1 MYYNSVTMRNTKS
14 LIPVKKETGIH
25 ELFRS
30 DPERADFLVWGRRSD
45 PLTRRGFIKGLA
57 GFSGIIGAEVVFHHN
72 MPAGLIPAVFAD
84 SEEPFV
90 IEGKSGLRVLNDRP
104 LNAETPAHLLNDD
117 VTPVE
122 RLFIRNNGFPPQNPD
137 ADAWTLTVDGESAG
151 STKSYGISDLKRRFA
166 GHDLQ
171 LTLECG
177 GNGRAEYYPPA
188 SGNQWTLG
196 AVGCPQWNG
205 VRLRDVLEDA
215 GVNDDAVYVAYYGAD
230 VHLSRQPGKIPISR
244 GVPVSK
250 ALEDESLIAWGMNGE
265 PLHPM
270 NGYPLRLVF
279 GGWPGST
286 SGKWL
291 TRIAVRN
298 IIHDGPKMTGKSYRM
313 PCNPV
318 APGTKVADEDMCI
331 IEAMPVKSLITYPE
345 NGTKTALQ
353 QPLALHGHAWAGDVE
368 VAELHISIDF
378 GRTWRRAELQP
389 PANRLAWQNWDAQV
403 GFPAAGYY
411 EVWARAV
418 DSKGESQP
426 MVIPGWN
433 PKGYLNNSCHR
444 IGVYVV

>member
-1 MYYNSVTMRNTKS
+1 M
-14 LIPVKKETGIH
+14 KKEVGIH

-30 DPERADFLVWGRRSD
+30 DPERADSLVWGRRAD
-45 PLTRRGFIKGLA
+45 ALTRRGFVKGLA
-57 GFSGIIGAEVVFHHN
+57 GFSAIIGAEIVFHPD
-72 MPAGLIPAVFAD
+72 MPAGLIPAVLAD

-90 IEGKSGLRVLNDRP
+90 IEGKNGLRVLNDRP

-117 VTPVE
+117 VTPAE
-122 RLFIRNNGFPPQNPD
+122 RLFIRNNGFPPENID
-137 ADAWTLTVDGESAG
+137 ADTWTLTVDGESAAT
-151 STKSYGISDLKRRFA
+151 TKTYSISELKRRFPSRT
-166 GHDLQ
+166 LQ

-177 GNGRAEYYPPA
+177 GNGRAEFDPPA

-215 GVNDDAVYVAYYGAD
+215 GINDDAVYVAYYGAD

-250 ALEDESLIAWGMNGE
+250 ALEEESLIAWGMNNE

-270 NGYPLRLVF
+270 NGHPLRLVF

-298 IIHDGPKMTGKSYRM
+298 IVHDGPKMTGKSYRL

-331 IEAMPVKSLITYPE
+331 IESMPVKSLITAPRS
-345 NGTKTALQ
+345 GLKTPLQ
-353 QPLALHGHAWAGDVE
+353 QPLALHGHAWAGDSE

-378 GRTWRRAELQP
+378 GRTWRRAELQR
-389 PANRLAWQNWDAQV
+389 PANRLAWQHWDSQV
-403 GFPAAGYY
+403 RFPATGYY

-418 DSKGESQP
+418 DAGGVSQP

-444 IGVYVV
+444 IAVYVV

>member
-1 MYYNSVTMRNTKS
+1 M
-14 LIPVKKETGIH
+14 KKETGIH

-45 PLTRRGFIKGLA
+45 PLTRRGFVKGLA
-57 GFSGIIGAEVVFHHN
+57 GFSGIIGAEVVFHHT
-72 MPAGLIPAVFAD
+72 MPTGLIPAVFAD

-90 IEGKSGLRVLNDRP
+90 IEGKNGLRVLNDRP

-122 RLFIRNNGFPPQNPD
+122 RLFIRNNGFPPENAD
-137 ADAWTLTVDGESAG
+137 AEAWTLTVDGEAAAT
-151 STKSYGISDLKRRFA
+151 TKSYGISDLKRRFT
-166 GHDLQ
+166 GHSLQ
-171 LTLECG
+171 LALECG
-177 GNGRAEYYPPA
+177 GNGRAEFYPPA

-215 GVNDDAVYVAYYGAD
+215 GINDDAVYVAYYGAD

-270 NGYPLRLVF
+270 NGHPLRLVF
-279 GGWPGST
+279 GGSPGST

-331 IEAMPVKSLITYPE
+331 IEAMPVKSLITSPR
-345 NGTKTALQ
+345 NGMTTARQ
-353 QPLALHGHAWAGDVE
+353 QPLALHGHAWAGDTE

-378 GRTWRRAELQP
+378 GRTWRRADLQA

-403 GFPAAGYY
+403 SFPAAGYY

-418 DSKGESQP
+418 DGNGVSQP

>member
-1 MYYNSVTMRNTKS
+1 M
-14 LIPVKKETGIH
+14 KKEAGIH

-30 DPERADFLVWGRRSD
+30 DPERADYLVWGRRSG
-45 PLTRRGFIKGLA
+45 PLTRRGFVKGLA
-57 GFSGIIGAEVVFHHN
+57 GFSAIVGAEAVFHHN

-90 IEGKSGLRVLNDRP
+90 IEGKNGLRVLNDRP

-117 VTPVE
+117 ITPTG
-122 RLFIRNNGFPPQNPD
+122 RFFIRNNGIPP
-137 ADAWTLTVDGESAG
+137 AHAGAGAWTLSVDGESAET
-151 STKSYGISDLKRRFA
+151 SKSYSIAQLKRQFEN
-166 GHDLQ
+166 HTLQ

-177 GNGRAEYYPPA
+177 GNGRAEFYPPA

-196 AVGCPQWNG
+196 AVGCPEWNG
-205 VRLRDVLEDA
+205 VRLRDVLKDA
-215 GVNDDAVYVAYYGAD
+215 GVKDDAVYIGYYGAD
-230 VHLSRQPGKIPISR
+230 THLSGQPGKIPISR
-244 GVPVSK
+244 GVPVGK

-265 PLHPM
+265 PLHQM

-291 TRIAVRN
+291 KRVAVRN
-298 IIHDGPKMTGKSYRM
+298 VIHDGPKMKGKSYRM

-318 APGTKVADEDMCI
+318 APGTKVADEDLCI
-331 IEAMPVKSLITYPE
+331 IEAMPVKSLITSPQ
-345 NGTKTALQ
+345 NGVKTARQ

-368 VAELHISIDF
+368 VDALHLSIDF
-378 GRTWRRAELQP
+378 GRTWRRAALQP
-389 PANRLAWQNWDAQV
+389 PANRLAWQNWDAEIR
-403 GFPAAGYY
+403 FPATGYY

-418 DSKGESQP
+418 DSRGESQP

-444 IGVYVV
+444 IAVYVT

>member
-1 MYYNSVTMRNTKS
+1 M
-14 LIPVKKETGIH
+14 KKETGIH

-45 PLTRRGFIKGLA
+45 PLSRRGFVKGLA
-57 GFSGIIGAEVVFHHN
+57 GFSAIVGAEVVFHHN
-72 MPAGLIPAVFAD
+72 MPTGLIPAVFAD

-122 RLFIRNNGFPPQNPD
+122 RLFVRNNGFPPENVD

-151 STKSYGISDLKRRFA
+151 TTKSYGISDLKRRFT
-166 GHDLQ
+166 GHSLQ

-177 GNGRAEYYPPA
+177 GNGRAEFYPPA

-196 AVGCPQWNG
+196 AVGCPEWNG
-205 VRLRDVLEDA
+205 IRLKDVLEDA
-215 GVNDDAVYVAYYGAD
+215 GIKDDAVYVAYYGAD

-244 GVPVSK
+244 GVPMSK

-265 PLHPM
+265 PLHPL
-270 NGYPLRLVF
+270 NGHPLRLVF

-331 IEAMPVKSLITYPE
+331 IEAMPVKSLITSPR
-345 NGTKTALQ
+345 NGMTTARQ
-353 QPLALHGHAWAGDVE
+353 QPLALHGHAWAGDTE

-378 GRTWRRAELQP
+378 GRTWRRAELQA

-403 GFPAAGYY
+403 GFPATGYY

-444 IGVYVV
+444 IGVYVT

>member
-1 MYYNSVTMRNTKS
+1 M
-14 LIPVKKETGIH
+14 KKETGIH

-72 MPAGLIPAVFAD
+72 MPTGLIPAVFAD

-117 VTPVE
+117 VTPME
-122 RLFIRNNGFPPQNPD
+122 RLFVRNNGFPPENVD
-137 ADAWTLTVDGESAG
+137 AGAWTLTVDGESAG
-151 STKSYGISDLKRRFA
+151 TTKSYGISDLKRRFT
-166 GHDLQ
+166 GHSLQ

-177 GNGRAEYYPPA
+177 GNGRAEFYPPA

-196 AVGCPQWNG
+196 AVGCPEWNG
-205 VRLRDVLEDA
+205 IRLKDVLEDA
-215 GVNDDAVYVAYYGAD
+215 GIKDDAVYVAYYGAD

-244 GVPVSK
+244 GVPMSK

-270 NGYPLRLVF
+270 NGHPLRLVF

-318 APGTKVADEDMCI
+318 APGTKVADENMCI
-331 IEAMPVKSLITYPE
+331 IEAMPVKSLITSPR
-345 NGTKTALQ
+345 NGMTTARQ
-353 QPLALHGHAWAGDVE
+353 QPLALHGHAWAGDTE

-378 GRTWRRAELQP
+378 GRTWRRAELQA

-403 GFPAAGYY
+403 GFPATGYY

-444 IGVYVV
+444 IGVYVT

>member
-1 MYYNSVTMRNTKS
+1 MQPQENLRKAEYGRSM
-14 LIPVKKETGIH
+14 KKEAGIH

-30 DPERADFLVWGRRSD
+30 DPERADYLVWGRRPD
-45 PLTRRGFIKGLA
+45 PLTRRGFVKGLA
-57 GFSGIIGAEVVFHHN
+57 GFSAIVGAEAVFHHN

-90 IEGKSGLRVLNDRP
+90 IEGKNGLRVLNDRP

-117 VTPVE
+117 ITPTE
-122 RLFIRNNGFPPQNPD
+122 RFFIRNNGIPPAH
-137 ADAWTLTVDGESAG
+137 ADAGNWTLTVDGESAET
-151 STKSYGISDLKRRFA
+151 SKSWSIAQLKQQFEN
-166 GHDLQ
+166 HTLQ

-177 GNGRAEYYPPA
+177 GNGRAEFYPPA

-196 AVGCPQWNG
+196 AVGCPEWNG
-205 VRLRDVLEDA
+205 VRLRDVLDDA
-215 GVNDDAVYVAYYGAD
+215 GIKDDAVYIGYYGAD
-230 VHLSRQPGKIPISR
+230 THLSGQPGKIPISR

-265 PLHPM
+265 PLHQM

-291 TRIAVRN
+291 KRIAVRN
-298 IIHDGPKMTGKSYRM
+298 IIHDGPKMKGKSYRM

-318 APGTKVADEDMCI
+318 APGMKVADEDMCI
-331 IEAMPVKSLITYPE
+331 IEAMPVKSLITSPQ
-345 NGTKTALQ
+345 NGVKTARQ
-353 QPLALHGHAWAGDVE
+353 QPLAVHGHAWAGDVE
-368 VAELHISIDF
+368 VDELHLSIDF
-378 GRTWRRAELQP
+378 GRTWRQAALKP
-389 PANRLAWQNWDAQV
+389 PANRLAWQNWDAEIR
-403 GFPAAGYY
+403 FPATGYY

-418 DSKGESQP
+418 DSSGESQP

-444 IGVYVV
+444 IAVYVT

>member
-1 MYYNSVTMRNTKS
+1 M
-14 LIPVKKETGIH
+14 KKETGIH

-57 GFSGIIGAEVVFHHN
+57 GFSGIIGAEAVFHHN

-117 VTPVE
+117 ITPVE
-122 RLFIRNNGFPPQNPD
+122 RLFIRNNGFPPENAD
-137 ADAWTLTVDGESAG
+137 ADAWTLTVDGESART
-151 STKSYGISDLKRRFA
+151 TKSYNISDLKRRFS
-166 GHDLQ
+166 GHNLQ

-177 GNGRAEYYPPA
+177 GNGRAEFYPPA

-215 GVNDDAVYVAYYGAD
+215 GINDDAVYVAYYGAD

-270 NGYPLRLVF
+270 NGHPLRLVF

-298 IIHDGPKMTGKSYRM
+298 IVHDGPKMTGKSYRM

-331 IEAMPVKSLITYPE
+331 IEAMPVKSLITSPQ
-345 NGTKTALQ
+345 NGVKTSQ
-353 QPLALHGHAWAGDVE
+353 QQLLALHGHAWAGDVE
-368 VAELHISIDF
+368 VGELHLSIDF
-378 GRTWRRAELQP
+378 GRTWRQAVLQA

-403 GFPAAGYY
+403 RFPATGYY

-418 DSKGESQP
+418 DSNGESQP

-444 IGVYVV
+444 IGVYVT

>member
-1 MYYNSVTMRNTKS
+1 M
-14 LIPVKKETGIH
+14 KKETGIH
-25 ELFRS
+25 ELFGS

-72 MPAGLIPAVFAD
+72 MPTGLIPAVFAD

-122 RLFIRNNGFPPQNPD
+122 RLFIRNNGFPPENVD

-151 STKSYGISDLKRRFA
+151 TTKSYGISDLKRRFT
-166 GHDLQ
+166 GHSLQ

-177 GNGRAEYYPPA
+177 GNGRAEFYPPA

-215 GVNDDAVYVAYYGAD
+215 GINDDAVYVAYYGAD

-270 NGYPLRLVF
+270 NGHPLRLVF

-291 TRIAVRN
+291 TRIAARN

-331 IEAMPVKSLITYPE
+331 IEAMPVKSLITSPR
-345 NGTKTALQ
+345 NGMTTARQ
-353 QPLALHGHAWAGDVE
+353 QPLALHGHAWAGDTE

-378 GRTWRRAELQP
+378 GRTWRRAELQA

-403 GFPAAGYY
+403 GFPATGYY

-444 IGVYVV
+444 IGVYVT

>member
-1 MYYNSVTMRNTKS
+1 M
-14 LIPVKKETGIH
+14 KKEAGIH

-30 DPERADFLVWGRRSD
+30 DPEKADYLVWGRRSD
-45 PLTRRGFIKGLA
+45 PLTRRGFVKGLA
-57 GFSGIIGAEVVFHHN
+57 GFSAVVGAEVVFHHT

-90 IEGKSGLRVLNDRP
+90 IEGKDGLRVLNDHP

-117 VTPVE
+117 ITPTP
-122 RLFIRNNGFPPQNPD
+122 RFFIRNNGIPPAN
-137 ADAWTLTVDGESAG
+137 ADAGDWTLTVDGESAET
-151 STKSYGISDLKRRFA
+151 SKSYTIAQLKQQFEN
-166 GHDLQ
+166 HTLQ

-177 GNGRAEYYPPA
+177 GNGRAEFYPPA

-196 AVGCPQWNG
+196 AVGCSEWNG
-205 VRLRDVLEDA
+205 VRLRDVLDDA
-215 GVNDDAVYVAYYGAD
+215 GIKDDAVYIGYYGAD
-230 VHLSRQPGKIPISR
+230 THLSGQPGKIPISR

-265 PLHPM
+265 PLHRM

-298 IIHDGPKMTGKSYRM
+298 IVHDGPKMTGKSYRM

-331 IEAMPVKSLITYPE
+331 IEAMPVKSLITSPR
-345 NGTKTALQ
+345 NGLTTPPG
-353 QPLALHGHAWAGDVE
+353 QPLALHGHAWAGDAE
-368 VAELHISIDF
+368 VAGLHTSIDF
-378 GRTWRRAELQP
+378 GRTWRRAALRP

-403 GFPAAGYY
+403 SFPAAGYY

>member
-1 MYYNSVTMRNTKS
+1 MAQWAA
-14 LIPVKKETGIH
+14 
-25 ELFRS
+25 
-30 DPERADFLVWGRRSD
+30 PE
-45 PLTRRGFIKGLA
+45 
-57 GFSGIIGAEVVFHHN
+57 
-72 MPAGLIPAVFAD
+72 
-84 SEEPFV
+84 
-90 IEGKSGLRVLNDRP
+90 
-104 LNAETPAHLLNDD
+104 
-117 VTPVE
+117 
-122 RLFIRNNGFPPQNPD
+122 
-137 ADAWTLTVDGESAG
+137 
-151 STKSYGISDLKRRFA
+151 
-166 GHDLQ
+166 
-171 LTLECG
+171 
-177 GNGRAEYYPPA
+177 
-188 SGNQWTLG
+188 
-196 AVGCPQWNG
+196 WNG
-205 VRLRDVLEDA
+205 IRLKDVLEDA
-215 GVNDDAVYVAYYGAD
+215 GINDDAVYVAYYGAD

-244 GVPVSK
+244 GVPMSK

-270 NGYPLRLVF
+270 NGHPLRLVF

-331 IEAMPVKSLITYPE
+331 IEAMPVKSLITSPR
-345 NGTKTALQ
+345 NGMTTARQ
-353 QPLALHGHAWAGDVE
+353 QPLALHGHAWAGDTE

-378 GRTWRRAELQP
+378 GRTWRRAELQA

-403 GFPAAGYY
+403 GFPATGYY

-444 IGVYVV
+444 IGVYVT

>member
-1 MYYNSVTMRNTKS
+1 M
-14 LIPVKKETGIH
+14 KKETGIH

-45 PLTRRGFIKGLA
+45 PLTRRGFVKGLA
-57 GFSGIIGAEVVFHHN
+57 GFSAILGAEVVFHQN
-72 MPAGLIPAVFAD
+72 MPAGLVPAVFAD

-122 RLFIRNNGFPPQNPD
+122 RLFIRNNGFPPENVD
-137 ADAWTLTVDGESAG
+137 ADAWTLTVDGESAAT
-151 STKSYGISDLKRRFA
+151 TKSYSIPDLKRRFT
-166 GHDLQ
+166 GHSLQ
-171 LTLECG
+171 LALECG
-177 GNGRAEYYPPA
+177 GNGRAEFYPPA

-196 AVGCPQWNG
+196 AVGCPVWNG
-205 VRLRDVLEDA
+205 IRLKDVLEDV
-215 GVNDDAVYVAYYGAD
+215 GIKDDAVYIGYYGAD
-230 VHLSRQPGKIPISR
+230 THLSRQPGKIPISR
-244 GVPVSK
+244 GVPMSK
-250 ALEDESLIAWGMNGE
+250 ALEDESLVAWGMNGE

-270 NGYPLRLVF
+270 NGHPLRLVF

-298 IIHDGPKMTGKSYRM
+298 IVHDGPKMTGKSYRM

-318 APGTKVADEDMCI
+318 APGTKVADEDLCI
-331 IEAMPVKSLITYPE
+331 IEAMPVKSLITSPR
-345 NGTKTALQ
+345 NGVETALQ
-353 QPLALHGHAWAGDVE
+353 QPLALHGHAWAGDTE
-368 VAELHISIDF
+368 VAELHTSIDF
-378 GRTWRRAELQP
+378 GRTWREAELQA

-403 GFPAAGYY
+403 SFPAAGYY

-418 DSKGESQP
+418 DRNGVSQP

-444 IGVYVV
+444 IAVYVT